1 MNGVLNPGK
10 FFSSEDYKLLQSCI
24 HCGLCLP
31 ACPTYQVTG
40 HEADSPR
47 GRLELMRYIDEYGA
61 ADSEPLYTRLDPCL
75 GCLAC
80 ETACPSGVQFGH
92 LMEETRS
99 RKPGGYL
106 STYQRAMLNL
116 LTGKVSLKWLSRL
129 LMIGQ
134 RTGLLQL
141 ASKLPILPK
150 SLRFQML
157 GIPKQNGEAFSRTVP
172 ELLPACHPEGKVK
185 GTVLLFTGCVM
196 DQWYQDVHAATVRVL
211 RWNGY
216 HVRVPKD
223 QSCCGAL
230 HAHSGEG
237 ATAFETANERLL
249 HHPGVVTVIVNSAG
263 CGERLKQNDHEG
275 KVKDAVEFL
284 VKDGW
289 IKPEKLLAGRYAYDA
304 PCHLHHGQGVKNEP
318 FQLLKSACADVIPTP
333 DSDTCCGSAGF
344 YSLVQGEMSREV
356 LANKL
361 DALAAESRSKRGVK
375 YDGLI
380 TANPGCQIHLTAGL
394 KSRRWKMPVYHTIQ
408 LLDMAYS
415 ESGLYRNII

>member
-1 MNGVLNPGK
+1 MSSVVNESK
-10 FFSSEDYKLLQSCI
+10 FFSAEDYELLQSCI

-31 ACPTYQVTG
+31 TCPTYQVTG

-47 GRLELMRYIDEYGA
+47 GRLDLMRYIDENGPA
-61 ADSEPLYTRLDPCL
+61 GNESLYARLDPCL

-80 ETACPSGVQFGH
+80 ETACPSGVRYGH
-92 LMEETRS
+92 LMEETRN

-106 STYQRAMLNL
+106 SATQRAMLNL
-116 LTGKVSLKWLSRL
+116 LTDKEPLKWLSRL
-129 LMIGQ
+129 LMIAQ

-141 ASKLPILPK
+141 VARLPILPE

-157 GIPKQNGEAFSRTVP
+157 GIPRQNGAAFSSAVP
-172 ELLPACHPEGKVK
+172 ESLPPCHPDGEEK

-216 HVRVPKD
+216 HVRIPRD

-237 ATAFETANERLL
+237 TTAFEAVNERLL
-249 HHPGVVTVIVNSAG
+249 NYPGIEAVIVNSAG
-263 CGERLKQNDHEG
+263 CGARLKQSDHQG
-275 KVKDAVEFL
+275 KVKDVVEFL
-284 VKDGW
+284 VKRGW
-289 IKPEKLLAGRYAYDA
+289 LEPEKLLPGRYAYDA
-304 PCHLHHGQGVKNEP
+304 PCHLHHGQGVKIQP
-318 FQLLKSACADVIPTP
+318 FQLLRSACAHVIPTP

-356 LANKL
+356 LGNKL
-361 DALAAESRSKRGVK
+361 DALAGDH

-380 TANPGCQIHLTAGL
+380 TANPGCQMHLTAGL

-415 ESGLYRNII
+415 ESGLYRSII